1 MTEIG
6 LPCPARASRTAWTRR
21 WQWPPRADLILGTA
35 PDAIDLAEDRQR
47 WKTLCAR
54 LGIDQP
60 ASGAAEIRGLLNVQY
75 AVDGDHVYVLEANPR
90 ASRTVPFAS
99 KATGVPLG
107 RLAARVMTGSTLAD
121 LRKEGLLRPP
131 THNGFCVKE
140 AVMPFDRLP
149 DAQNVLGPEMRS
161 TGEVMGIGDSFAMA
175 YAKSQIAAGVT
186 IPSDGRAYLSFP
198 ADLADDAQAVARRFS
213 ELGFT
218 VTGPPETARRLA
230 MPVVEVPGFPLIDK
244 GAMQI
249 VLDIPDNHATS
260 LTTEQMRL
268 RTAAHQQGVPYL
280 TTLAAVGPFAAAVAA
295 WRQNGITVL
304 SLQERHPS

>member
-1 MTEIG
+1 
-6 LPCPARASRTAWTRR
+6 
-21 WQWPPRADLILGTA
+21 
-35 PDAIDLAEDRQR
+35 
-47 WKTLCAR
+47 
-54 LGIDQP
+54 
-60 ASGAAEIRGLLNVQY
+60 
-75 AVDGDHVYVLEANPR
+75 
-90 ASRTVPFAS
+90 
-99 KATGVPLG
+99 
-107 RLAARVMTGSTLAD
+107 
-121 LRKEGLLRPP
+121 
-131 THNGFCVKE
+131 
-140 AVMPFDRLP
+140 MPFGRLP
-149 DAQNVLGPEMRS
+149 DAQDVLGPEMRS

-198 ADLADDAQAVARRFS
+198 AGLADGAQAVARRFS

-268 RTAAHQQGVPYL
+268 RTAAGAHQQGVPYL
-280 TTLAAVGPFAAAVAA
+280 TTLAAVEPFAAAVAT